1 MSRPFAILLQARPF
15 FVPIMSQ
22 DRLHALLIPA
32 LQAAFQQLFDHAVAA
47 EAFTFQS
54 TRPEFEGDVTINV
67 FPFLKI
73 SGKGPEPT
81 AQVIGEHLQANVD
94 VVERFNVVKGFLN
107 LKIADGYWIGF
118 LQNTG
123 KQDLLQ
129 FPSTGK
135 EVMVEYASPNTN
147 KPLHLGHMRNIFL
160 GHSVSR
166 ILEATGN
173 KVVRVQVINDRGI
186 HICKSMLAWKR
197 KEDVRKYF
205 GELDEQTPASMGLKG
220 DKVVGRFYVSYEK
233 LYKGE
238 LKNIEEAARVALED
252 PLFKEALYASN
263 STEEQR
269 ELIVLRLTETATQA
283 AMKSAISAV
292 EDMDWINS
300 HLEPLTDSLIALNIP
315 AEKAIEGA
323 KAVAE
328 KWEMFG
334 EILQGLDASV
344 RDRLQNELSSPSNR
358 DELFK
363 ELVELLKQRAPIHMA
378 AQEMLR
384 KWEANDPEVRALWEK
399 MNGWVYEGFQQTYDR
414 MGVVFDKNYYESQT
428 YVLGKEDVL
437 KGLRKGVFYEKD
449 GAVWVDNTKEGLD
462 EKVLLRSD
470 GTSVYMTQDIGTA
483 IKRFEEFPGLSR
495 MIYTVG
501 NEQDYHF
508 KVLFLILKKLGFPWA
523 DELHHLSY
531 GMVDLPTGKMKSREG
546 TVVDA
551 DDLMEEVVQEARAS
565 GEQLSKLDNF
575 SEEEKAQ
582 LFEMIG
588 MAAVKYYLLKV
599 DAKKRMLFD
608 PAASIDLQGHTGPF
622 IQYTYARIKSL
633 LRRTEELP
641 KADTDQ
647 MPSALLDEE
656 REVIKLLH
664 HFPAVL
670 LGSAT
675 ALDPSSLANHTYELV
690 KAYNGFYQ
698 TVPVLKEDDPI
709 KRDFRI
715 GLSHAVA
722 VTTKKAM
729 WCLGIEV
736 PERM

>member
-1 MSRPFAILLQARPF
+1 
-15 FVPIMSQ
+15 MSQ
-22 DRLHALLIPA
+22 DRLHVLLIPA
-32 LQAAFQQLFDHAVAA
+32 LQAAFQQLFDHVPAA
-47 EAFTFQS
+47 EAFTFQA

-67 FPFLKI
+67 FPFLKV

-81 AQVIGEHLQANVD
+81 AQAIGEHLQANVD

-107 LKIADGYWIGF
+107 IKIADSYWLGF
-118 LQNTG
+118 L
-123 KQDLLQ
+123 KEVREQDLLQ
-129 FPSTGK
+129 FPTTGK

-186 HICKSMLAWKR
+186 HICKSMLAWQKLGN
-197 KEDVRKYF
+197 
-205 GELDEQTPASMGLKG
+205 GETPESSGLKG
-220 DKVVGRFYVSYEK
+220 DKLVGKYYVEFDKAMKQQVLDLIASGTPK
-233 LYKGE
+233 
-238 LKNIEEAARVALED
+238 EEAE
-252 PLFKEALYASN
+252 
-263 STEEQR
+263 
-269 ELIVLRLTETATQA
+269 
-283 AMKSAISAV
+283 KSAPIL
-292 EDMDWINS
+292 
-300 HLEPLTDSLIALNIP
+300 LE
-315 AEKAIEGA
+315 
-323 KAVAE
+323 
-328 KWEMFG
+328 
-334 EILQGLDASV
+334 
-344 RDRLQNELSSPSNR
+344 
-358 DELFK
+358 
-363 ELVELLKQRAPIHMA
+363 

-384 KWEANDPEVRALWEK
+384 KWEANDAEVRALWEK
-399 MNGWVYEGFQQTYDR
+399 MNGWVYSGFNATYER
-414 MGVVFDKNYYESQT
+414 MGVAFDEVYHESET
-428 YVLGKEDVL
+428 YVLGKNDVL
-437 KGLRKGVFYEKD
+437 EGLKKGVFYEKE
-449 GAVWVDNTKEGLD
+449 GAIWVDNTKEGLD

-551 DDLMEEVVQEARAS
+551 DDLMEEVVQAARTS
-565 GEQLSKLDNF
+565 GEQLSKLDDF

-622 IQYTYARIKSL
+622 IQYTYARIRSL
-633 LRRTEELP
+633 LRRAEEMP
-641 KADTDQ
+641 KANNDQ
-647 MPSALLDEE
+647 MPSALLNEE

-664 HFPAVL
+664 HFPAVM

-698 TVPVLKEDDPI
+698 TVPVLKEEDPI
-709 KRDFRI
+709 KRDLRI
-715 GLSHAVA
+715 GLSQAVA
-722 VTTKKAM
+722 TATKKAM